1 MLSLIKISDG
11 LVFFQEAAGGKI
23 TRDIIFSRKST
34 TKVLWFRSHFWNF
47 TVALTSY
54 FTVQKCNWDFK
65 EGGWVPVTAAIFLMV
80 AKTENACVRI
90 SVAAAG
96 PQVV

>member
-1 MLSLIKISDG
+1 MVSLTFLELCSSTNYLFHSAEIKLG
-11 LVFFQEAAGGKI
+11 LQ
-23 TRDIIFSRKST
+23 R
-34 TKVLWFRSHFWNF
+34 
-47 TVALTSY
+47 
-54 FTVQKCNWDFK
+54 
-65 EGGWVPVTAAIFLMV
+65 GGWVPVTAAIFLMV